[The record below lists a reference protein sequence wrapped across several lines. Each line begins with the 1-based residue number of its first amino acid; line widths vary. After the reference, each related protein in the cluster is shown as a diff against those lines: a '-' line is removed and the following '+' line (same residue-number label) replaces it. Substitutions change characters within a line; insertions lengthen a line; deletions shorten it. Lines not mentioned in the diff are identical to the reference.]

1 MAFGKLP
8 HLNNS
13 AAIDVI
19 RAPGGDVTALAC
31 ECAAQLPLLTAVPP
45 LALVS

>member
-1 MAFGKLP
+1 MAFGKVPL
-8 HLNNS
+8 LNNS

-31 ECAAQLPLLTAVPP
+31 VCAAQLPWHTAVLP
-45 LALVS
+45 

>member
-1 MAFGKLP
+1 MAFGKVP

-19 RAPGGDVTALAC
+19 RAPGGDVTALAFA
-31 ECAAQLPLLTAVPP
+31 CAARLLLLTGALPLHP
-45 LALVS
+45 VS

>member
-1 MAFGKLP
+1 MAFGKVL

-19 RAPGGDVTALAC
+19 RAPGGDVTALA
-31 ECAAQLPLLTAVPP
+31 
-45 LALVS
+45 

>member
-45 LALVS
+45 WAPVS

>member
-1 MAFGKLP
+1 MACGKVP

-19 RAPGGDVTALAC
+19 RAPGGDVTAPAC
-31 ECAAQLPLLTAVPP
+31 ACAAQLPLLTAVPP

>member
-1 MAFGKLP
+1 MVFGKVP

-19 RAPGGDVTALAC
+19 RAPGGDVTALAFV
-31 ECAAQLPLLTAVPP
+31 CAARLPLLTAVLP
-45 LALVS
+45 LHPVS

>member
-1 MAFGKLP
+1 MAFRVP

-31 ECAAQLPLLTAVPP
+31 VYAAQLPLLTVVLR
-45 LALVS
+45 LAPG

>member
-1 MAFGKLP
+1 MAFGKVP

-19 RAPGGDVTALAC
+19 RAPGGDVTELAC
-31 ECAAQLPLLTAVPP
+31 ECAAQLPLPTAVPP
-45 LALVS
+45 LAQVS